1 MPTPTAPFPTA
12 DLVRFLLARL
22 DDEDAQFRRRSRT
35 LRGSDA
41 ESDTRIDGTAVLDR
55 ERAESH
61 ARRQVIGIAQQLLV
75 LRDQPNEKAVR
86 DAAVHILRALA
97 APYADHSGFRSEW
110 MPTGH

>member
-22 DDEDAQFRRRSRT
+22 DDEDAQFRRRSRS
-35 LRGSDA
+35 LRDCN
-41 ESDTRIDGTAVLDR
+41 ERIEGTAVLDH

-61 ARRQVIGIAQQLLV
+61 ARRQVIGIAQQLLI

-97 APYADHSGFRSEW
+97 APYADHNGFRGEW
-110 MPTGH
+110 LPTGH